1 MICNLSLGKK
11 KTQDEFFHTFNDLHQ
26 NNKQIII
33 SSDKPPKSI
42 PTLTDRLRSRFEW
55 GMAIDIQMPDY
66 ETRCAIVK
74 AKAELSNTELD
85 SDVVEYLATNF
96 KTNIRELEAL

>member
-1 MICNLSLGKK
+1 MKIVKC
-11 KTQDEFFHTFNDLHQ
+11 
-26 NNKQIII
+26 
-33 SSDKPPKSI
+33 
-42 PTLTDRLRSRFEW
+42 
-55 GMAIDIQMPDY
+55 MAIDIQMPDY

-96 KTNIRELEAL
+96 KRIFVNWKAL